1 MTALSD
7 HCDVVRKWLDYGPD
21 EYDDTLVTSW
31 TRMAEQTLSI
41 NLRCKH
47 MIQIDTGLVS
57 TSRVP
62 LPSDWLELDF
72 VRIVDGSPLKF
83 RSRTEFYTPP
93 DPPDPN
99 YNAKHYTLSGNL
111 LMVGG
116 NIADGRSVE
125 ITYFQEIP
133 PLGDEPNWLM
143 EHYSG
148 LYVFS
153 TLTAAALYGIEND
166 QAAVWEDK
174 ASAIVSSLNGEYLKS
189 KASGSNLA
197 MPRRKGFG

>member
-1 MTALSD
+1 MTAISE
-7 HCDVVRKWLDYGPD
+7 HCTVVRQWLDYGED
-21 EYDDTLVTSW
+21 EYPDTLVTSW
-31 TRMAEQTLSI
+31 TRMAEQSLSM

-62 LPSDWLELDF
+62 LPEDWLELDF
-72 VRIVDGSPLKF
+72 VRIVDGHPLSF

-93 DPPDPN
+93 IPADPN
-99 YNAKHYTLSGNL
+99 YNSKHYTLSGNL

-116 NIADGRSVE
+116 NIADGREVE

-133 PLGDEPNWLM
+133 PLIDEPNWLM
-143 EHYSG
+143 KHYSG

-153 TLTAAALYGIEND
+153 TLAAAALYGIESD
-166 QAAVWEDK
+166 QAQVWKDQ
-174 ASAIVSSLNGEYLKS
+174 ASEMVSTLNGEYLKS